1 MNGVNE
7 RKDIWTISSLLNWT
21 VNYFKTK
28 GIESARLDAEILL
41 ADVLK
46 QERIYLYVHF
56 DEPMQKDELAKF
68 REYVA
73 KRAKHI
79 PVAYIIGEREFM
91 GLPFKVT
98 SDTLIPRPD
107 TEILVESA
115 INNIDK
121 EANIDI
127 VDIGTGSGAIILS
140 LLHNLPKA
148 NGYSVDISAKAV
160 KVAEENSKSLNL
172 ADRCKFFVGDLF
184 APFDDKKIAFDVIVS
199 NPPYIPLKDIAGLE
213 SDVKDYEPLSALTDN
228 GDGLSYYKR
237 LLSEGKIYLKDGGF
251 IGLEVG
257 IYQADIVGQIALDN
271 GWKNI
276 QIIKD
281 YAGID
286 RVVLAWK
293 RS

>member
-184 APFDDKKIAFDVIVS
+184 ASFDDKKIAFDVIVS

>member
-121 EANIDI
+121 EASIDI

-199 NPPYIPLKDIAGLE
+199 NPPYIPLKDIVGLE